1 MTAESPYTVALHIT
15 GERLALDSARV
26 PLTVGDHPLVTFETT
41 AAAAD
46 GPEALRV
53 VVTAHAR
60 PVTEP
65 PDPLPPEDAEWVA
78 TVAARYPIGSVWQ
91 WQADPSGAPW
101 HAVTVLGYDHEV
113 RDLVIVETGAA
124 PREVFWLDPD
134 KVATDRRWTRLR

>member
-1 MTAESPYTVALHIT
+1 MTVESPYTVALHIT

-46 GPEALRV
+46 GPEPLRV

-65 PDPLPPEDAEWVA
+65 PDPLPPDAAEWVA

-91 WQADPSGAPW
+91 WQTDPW
-101 HAVTVLGYDHEV
+101 HAFTVVGYDHET
-113 RDLVIVETGAA
+113 RDLVVAKTADGA
-124 PREVFWLDPD
+124 PTRDLFWLNPD
-134 KVATDRRWTRLR
+134 KVATDRRWKRVR